1 MKKPLLHLLFSSL
14 LTSFCLLGFTAYAL
28 DGGVE
33 SLRQSSKAFSSVSK
47 AVSPSVAYIH
57 AEGETTTRPSHPLI
71 SPFDE
76 DFFERFFGQDFFENH
91 YPGQRPGPQAPEKK
105 HRMVSQ
111 GSGFIFKSESG
122 VLTDKTYLM
131 TNNHVVE
138 GAVNIRVKFLDGE
151 EYDAEITGR
160 DPQSD
165 IAVIE
170 IENSKRPALKLG
182 DSSKLEVGEWVV
194 AIGNPFGLSHTLTA
208 GVVSA
213 KGRTSLGIND
223 YEDFIQTDA
232 AINPGNS
239 GGPLVNLEAEV
250 IGMSTAIFTRNGG
263 YMGIGF
269 AIPINM
275 AKEIAN
281 QLIDKGEVN
290 RGYLGVYI
298 QPLTPDLAEVFN
310 TGQKQGILVADV
322 KESSPAAR
330 AGLRQGDVIITLDGR
345 PVSDVGDFR
354 NQISLTL
361 PGKKV
366 TLGIIRDSKHKDL
379 AITVGRKDNDEAD
392 DQIRVPGSEKIGLS
406 VQTLT
411 PELARH
417 FNTRI
422 GEGVIVTKVKPDS
435 LADRA
440 GIEAGNIILQ
450 VDRKPVS
457 SIEDFRREIT
467 RDSEDKRILL
477 LVRSENEQHYV
488 VLRW

>member
-1 MKKPLLHLLFSSL
+1 MKKLLLHLLCSSL
-14 LTSFCLLGFTAYAL
+14 LTGIYLAGFPAYAL

-47 AVSPSVAYIH
+47 TVSPSVAYIH
-57 AEGETTTRPSHPLI
+57 AEGEATTRPPHPLL

-76 DFFERFFGQDFFENH
+76 DFFERFFGQDFFEKH
-91 YPGQRPGPQAPEKK
+91 YPGQRPGPQTPEQK
-105 HRMVSQ
+105 HRLVSQ

-281 QLIDKGEVN
+281 
-290 RGYLGVYI
+290 RLGVKFEPVVVNNKTRISFLQTNPPKVDMVLSNMTHKRVRDEKIDFSITYFF
-298 QPLTPDLAEVFN
+298 D
-310 TGQKQGILVADV
+310 GQKFLAKKGAIAD
-322 KESSPAAR
+322 
-330 AGLRQGDVIITLDGR
+330 G
-345 PVSDVGDFR
+345 
-354 NQISLTL
+354 
-361 PGKKV
+361 
-366 TLGIIRDSKHKDL
+366 KDL
-379 AITVGRKDNDEAD
+379 AGKKIGSMQGTTSIVNAKAYLEKMGDTDPKVTGYQNEVEMFEALRSGRVQAISTDSTLLIALAAKEPGKYELVGEFISDEPYGVGLPQDDSAWRDIVNFTIQDMWKDGKYMEIYNKWFGPDTET
-392 DQIRVPGSEKIGLS
+392 PFPMTEKIEMW
-406 VQTLT
+406 
-411 PELARH
+411 P
-417 FNTRI
+417 
-422 GEGVIVTKVKPDS
+422 
-435 LADRA
+435 
-440 GIEAGNIILQ
+440 
-450 VDRKPVS
+450 
-457 SIEDFRREIT
+457 
-467 RDSEDKRILL
+467 
-477 LVRSENEQHYV
+477 
-488 VLRW
+488 